1 MSYSFINMTGN
12 KKNISSQIFSFLEAD
27 KCKDLTYIE
36 PFFGSGGAYC
46 NLPVKFKEYRCS
58 DIVPYL
64 IEFLNSTQSIFS
76 DELLSNF
83 YNFVCNTWD
92 IEEEREDYY
101 EYREWWNDNK
111 DISLECKTIGF
122 VILVN
127 SCINGMIR
135 FGPTGRFNQSF
146 GHRIM
151 SQNKL
156 LKSKQYI
163 KPNSLFQVQDFRKI
177 IPYPNSLMYLDPPYL
192 NTGALNELVPFFKWI
207 EKDDKDLSSLIL
219 DQDKIG
225 GYFILSNIN
234 NPSSVL
240 QRNLSHF
247 KIIPIKKKYKVTPW
261 MYKAKDYQEI
271 IITNYPVKG

>member
-1 MSYSFINMTGN
+1 MTGN
-12 KKNISSQIFSFLEAD
+12 KKNIVNQIFSLLEAD

-46 NLPVKFKEYRCS
+46 NLPVQFKEYKCS

-64 IEFLNSTQSIFS
+64 IEFLNGVQTIFS
-76 DELLSNF
+76 DETLSNF

-92 IEEEREDYY
+92 IEEERNDYY
-101 EYREWWNDNK
+101 AYREWWNDNN
-111 DISLECKTIGF
+111 DIDLECRTIGF

-151 SQNKL
+151 SQRKL
-156 LKSKQYI
+156 IKSREYI
-163 KPNSLFQVQDFRKI
+163 KLQSSFKIQDFREI
-177 IPYPNSLMYLDPPYL
+177 SPTPNSLMYLDPPYL
-192 NTGALNELVPFFKWI
+192 NTGALNELAPFFKWA
-207 EKDDKDLSSLIL
+207 EKDDYDLSDLIL
-219 DQDKIG
+219 EQDKIG

-234 NPSSVL
+234 NPDFIL
-240 QRNLSHF
+240 QKRLVGFNH
-247 KIIPIKKKYKVTPW
+247 IPIKKKYKVTPW
-261 MYKAKDYQEI
+261 MYKAQDYQEI
-271 IITNYPVKG
+271 IITNYPIREEK